1 MVLFMANILAII
13 LIIFIVWWL
22 LEIAI
27 ILVVGLFIVTAF
39 SSHTEAG
46 NMIGFLGLIAAVYM
60 LTND

>member
-1 MVLFMANILAII
+1 MATILAIVF
-13 LIIFIVWWL
+13 IIFIIWWL

-27 ILVVGLFIVTAF
+27 ILVVGLFIVAAF

-60 LTND
+60 LNSN